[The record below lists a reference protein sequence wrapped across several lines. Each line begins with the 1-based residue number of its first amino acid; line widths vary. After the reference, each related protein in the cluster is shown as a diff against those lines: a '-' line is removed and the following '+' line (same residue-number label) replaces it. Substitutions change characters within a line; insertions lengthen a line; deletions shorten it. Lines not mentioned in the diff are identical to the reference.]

1 MFNTPI
7 LYLFFNRPD
16 LTEITFSVIC
26 EIKPSRLFIAAD
38 GPRINIETDLE
49 NCNLSREIVLRKID
63 WDCQVKFL
71 FRDKN
76 LGCGKAVSSAI
87 NWFFENVDNGII
99 LEDDCLPDLSFF
111 RYCEELLEF
120 YKFDQDVMS
129 ISGSNLMGYS
139 FNYSR
144 QSYFWG
150 LGGIWGWA
158 TWKRAWEKY
167 DYFMTEFSKM
177 DVKYLCDY
185 LGDKKWAKEF
195 YHSFN
200 EVSKGKIDTWDIQ
213 WVYSIFINK
222 GFCINPSVNLVVNIG
237 FRKDATHTNDLNNFI
252 GKLKS
257 NEIYFPLNHPLKKK
271 IDSKYLKKLYYK
283 LFSSN
288 NSLLMNFIKAKFSFL
303 KKW

>member
-26 EIKPSRLFIAAD
+26 KIKPSMLFIAAD
-38 GPRINIETDLE
+38 GPRINVGTDFE
-49 NCNLSREIVLRKID
+49 NCILARDIVLRKID
-63 WDCQVKFL
+63 WDCQVEIL

-87 NWFFENVDNGII
+87 NWFFEHVDKGII

-120 YKFDQDVMS
+120 YEFDQDVMT
-129 ISGSNLMGYS
+129 ISGSNLLGNS
-139 FNYSR
+139 CKKIR

-167 DYFMTEFSKM
+167 DYTMVGYSQK
-177 DVKYLCDY
+177 DIKYLTDY

-195 YHSFN
+195 DSSFN
-200 EVSKGKIDTWDIQ
+200 HVSNGIIDTWDIQ

-222 GFCINPSVNLVVNIG
+222 GFCVNPSVNLVANLG
-237 FRKDATHTNDLNNFI
+237 FGKDATHTYDSKNFI
-252 GKLKS
+252 SKLKS
-257 NEIYFPLNHPLKKK
+257 NEILFPLIHPLEKK
-271 IDSKYLKKLYYK
+271 IDRGFINKLFFKLHISNNILSRILYKIKFYLK
-283 LFSSN
+283 
-288 NSLLMNFIKAKFSFL
+288 
-303 KKW
+303 